1 MTTTDPATQRTAAAA
16 PRGPAA
22 AAATEPIRFV
32 ELSLPV
38 EGMSCASC
46 VNRIERFLGK
56 TDGVAEASV
65 NLATEV
71 ATVRFD
77 PSAVGRD
84 EIVGAIRA
92 AGYEVRPGALA
103 ALDAEVRPGTG
114 DRGADAIAAEEDE
127 NERARASETHE
138 LGVKA
143 AVSIGVAVGIMVL
156 MLWPQL
162 PWPMEEVNKVVLWPA
177 TFIQVWAG
185 GRFYSSAWRAFRHG
199 FGMNMNTLVVVGT
212 SAAWAYSVVV
222 TMWPQVVHD
231 AGLRPETYFD
241 TSAAIIGLI
250 LAGRWLEA
258 RAKGRTAGA
267 VKALMGLQAKS
278 ARVLRDG
285 VEVDVPIADVVPG
298 DLVRVRPGEKVPV
311 DGIVTDGTSAVDESM
326 LTGESIPATKRPDDV
341 VIGATLNTTGSFVF
355 RATRVGR
362 DTALAQIVEMVRR
375 AQGSKAPI
383 QRLADRISGIFVPIV
398 LGIGAL
404 TFGLWWLFG
413 PEPKLTLALA
423 AFITVVVIACPC
435 AMGLATPTA
444 IMVGTGRGAEAGI
457 LIRGGEALEQAHRVT
472 AVLLDKT
479 GTLTLGRPAVSDVV
493 AAAGTDAR
501 DVLDLAA
508 SAERGSEH
516 PLAAAIVARA
526 GELGL
531 GVRPATAFEAVP
543 GRGIRAA
550 VDGRSVLVGTAAFLT
565 ESGVDTSA
573 LEARASD
580 AAADGA
586 TPTYVAA
593 EGRLA
598 GLVLIADPVK
608 AGAAETVRELTSQ
621 GIEVW
626 MVTGDLRPTAEAVAR
641 QVGIPAE
648 RVMAQVLPG
657 GKADKVAELQARG
670 KVVAMVGDGI
680 NDAPALAAADLGIAI
695 GTGADVAIEA
705 SDVTLV
711 GGDPRGIASAI
722 ALSRRTMTVIRQ
734 NLFWAFGY
742 NVVLIPV
749 AMGVLYPIWG
759 VTITP
764 VIAAGA
770 MALSSV
776 SVVTNSLRLRSFDP
790 RPGGSAAR
798 RTGLGGRIRDAS
810 YLLLV
815 ALAGVVLV
823 AGILAADRYLDAT
836 ARQVDLTASGLL
848 GPAQVIAVRP
858 GETILVTFRNDG
870 PDLVSCSV
878 PDIANV
884 EVNRRGGATQKA
896 RFALPAGEWRFACST
911 RMASADGSTGD
922 GMGGGVARTAVVFE
936 VR

>member
-1 MTTTDPATQRTAAAA
+1 MSNASPTPVQ
-16 PRGPAA
+16 
-22 AAATEPIRFV
+22 PIRLV
-32 ELSLPV
+32 EVALPV
-38 EGMSCASC
+38 EGMTCASC
-46 VNRIERFLGK
+46 VNRIERFLNK

-71 ATVRFD
+71 ATVRYD
-77 PSAVGRD
+77 PAAVGPD
-84 EIVGAIRA
+84 GIVGAIEA

-103 ALDAEVRPGTG
+103 ALEAGARPG
-114 DRGADAIAAEEDE
+114 DAAAAADTLAAEEDE
-127 NERARASETHE
+127 AERARARETHE
-138 LGVKA
+138 LGVQA
-143 AVSIGVAVGIMVL
+143 AVSIAVAVGIMVL

-162 PWPMEEVNKVVLWPA
+162 PWAMEELNKFVLWPA
-177 TFIQVWAG
+177 TFVQFWAG
-185 GRFYSSAWRAFRHG
+185 QRFYSSAWRTFRHG

-278 ARVLRDG
+278 ARVIRGG
-285 VEVDVPIADVVPG
+285 VELDVPIADVVPG

-311 DGIVTDGTSAVDESM
+311 DGVLTDGSSAVDESM
-326 LTGESIPATKRPDDV
+326 LTGESIPVTKRPGDE

-398 LGIGAL
+398 LAIGAL
-404 TFGLWWLFG
+404 TFALWWLLG

-479 GTLTLGRPAVSDVV
+479 GTLTLGRPAVSDVI
-493 AAAGTDAR
+493 AADGTDAR

-508 SAERGSEH
+508 SAEQGSEH

-526 GELGL
+526 GDL
-531 GVRPATAFEAVP
+531 GVGRLATTSFEAVP
-543 GRGIRAA
+543 GRGVRAT
-550 VDGRSVLVGTAAFLT
+550 VDGRSVLVGTAVFLS
-565 ESGVDTSA
+565 ESGVDPGP
-573 LEARASD
+573 LEAPAVE
-580 AAADGA
+580 AAANGA
-586 TPTYVAA
+586 TPTYVAVD
-593 EGRLA
+593 GRLA
-598 GLVLIADPVK
+598 GLVLISDPVK
-608 AGAAETVRELTSQ
+608 SEATEAVRELTAQ

-641 QVGIPAE
+641 QVGIPPE

-657 GKADKVAELQARG
+657 GKADKVAELQAAG

-680 NDAPALAAADLGIAI
+680 NDAPALAAADLGMAI

-722 ALSRRTMTVIRQ
+722 ALSRRTMSVIRQ

-759 VTITP
+759 ITITP

-798 RTGLGGRIRDAS
+798 RTGLAGRIRDAS
-810 YLLLV
+810 YLLLI
-815 ALAGVVLV
+815 ALAGAAIVVGV
-823 AGILAADRYLDAT
+823 LAADRYLDAT
-836 ARQVDLTASGLL
+836 ARRVDLTATGLL
-848 GPAQVIAVRP
+848 ATAPVVAVRP

-878 PDIANV
+878 PGVANV
-884 EVNRRGGATQKA
+884 EVNPRGGATQKV
-896 RFALPAGEWRFACST
+896 RFSLPAGEWRFACST
-911 RMASADGSTGD
+911 AMASTDGGSGG
-922 GMGGGVARTAVVFE
+922 GMGGGGVSRTAVVFD